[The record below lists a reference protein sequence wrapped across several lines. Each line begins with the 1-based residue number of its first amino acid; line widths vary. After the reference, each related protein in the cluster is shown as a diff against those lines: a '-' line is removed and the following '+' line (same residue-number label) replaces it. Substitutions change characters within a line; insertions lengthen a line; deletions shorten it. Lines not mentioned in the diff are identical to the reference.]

1 MYYMARNR
9 KHRHSQYFSNKIGRL
24 RRQAV
29 SYLLC
34 LLLAF
39 QPLIMQAAEITAAR
53 NAAAAHQPGVES
65 AGNGVPLVNIVRPN
79 ASGLSHNKYD
89 RFNVGQPGAI
99 LNNSNQTLQRSQL
112 GGLVQGNP
120 NLSSSGP
127 ASVIVNEVI
136 SAKRSLLEGT
146 LEVHGSRADVIVA
159 NPNGISCNGCGFINT
174 PRVTLATARPEL
186 NSNGSLKSLL
196 VEKGDI
202 NIGLNGANLD
212 SVSAFE
218 LVSRKISIGGP
229 VKVAGDLN
237 LVAGRNSYAYQ
248 TGLITPLASDANEPG
263 VAIDSSLL
271 GGMYAGR
278 IKIISTDRGAG
289 VNTQGQMAA
298 NAHGMTL
305 TADGKL
311 VLGNVRAK
319 RAIGAT
325 SKTQSI
331 EVQRTLFADEAIVLE
346 ANDAVTLDDNAL
358 IASSGDVSL
367 KADSVSLG
375 NAALVASG
383 TREDGAQ
390 SNVGN
395 LSVEADRLDAGDGQL
410 AAGDTLTV
418 TASTINL
425 DRAADGNTDVLR
437 SLGGIAL
444 KAENVSAHNARVT
457 ALGALDLKSSSSL
470 NLTGGLYSAAGHLF
484 VEADDITS
492 SAVLNSKSTVT
503 LRGISGSVVNSGRMA
518 GDAGTVVSAVTIVR
532 NEGDLF
538 SAKAVNIT
546 SLGAS
551 INTATGRIA
560 GNEGVGFNAASV
572 HNAGK
577 VAAQGSELSVNT
589 DGNVDNSGELGG
601 ASARLNVDGTLSNR
615 GQLDVTHAL
624 ALKGHNHTHSTALHN
639 HAGGSIIS
647 GSGNYSVASF
657 DNATVMTTRSGG
669 LDIDVTGNLS
679 NTGAIAA
686 KTTGT
691 IELDGNL
698 ANAGSII
705 SEKALVIVG
714 RSGGRLGTLSNS
726 HNTALINGAERLTI
740 KAATVTN
747 AGEMGSVDGHVL
759 AELSGDLTN
768 TGVFYS
774 GTSSIY
780 KLDGHLSN
788 THADILAE
796 AALTIRGLNAARA
809 TSIKNSS
816 GNIEAISGDLTL
828 AADTITNERTN
839 LAFGT
844 TSSTQTSTSGSTTT
858 TVVTTRETLSQSSA
872 ASKLLAGGTI
882 TVDANTL
889 NNHYSQ
895 IAANGNITV
904 TANTANNTG
913 RDLIETVDTTA
924 VIQHSQ
930 RYCAR
935 RILGICISR
944 KTRYWT
950 TTSHNTTS
958 STYDSTF
965 ASIEAGGTLDA
976 DVSGY
981 LNNDAVRGSA
991 GPIGLSSGSRALNSA
1006 HVAGGSGPAN
1016 LVNLDEFDVG
1026 ITALLGRSALFDVA
1040 QQPHSPFL
1048 VETRSQFIDPSEFL
1062 GSDFFLNQA
1071 GGYNPDQTLRRFGDA
1086 YVETRLI
1093 FDQIFALTGQRYVGN
1108 ATDTRG
1114 LVQSLY
1120 ENAIDARQSLGLTLG
1135 VALTP
1140 AQVARLTQD
1149 ITWLEA
1155 RVVGGQSVWVPRVY
1169 LASSTLDNVNF
1180 ASAQI
1185 KAGQANVQV
1194 ATLFNSGDMTGH
1206 DGLNVTAND
1215 AVLSQGGGLFAN
1227 ADIVINGGKLF
1238 SNNSGTVSGD
1248 NVTIKADD
1256 ILNDTAKTRDRRSN
1270 GFTDR
1275 NQLIARIQARGDL
1288 LLDAEGT
1295 IASTGGQFSSG
1306 GSTTLD
1312 ARKAVA
1318 LGALEIERLAK
1329 DEFKGGYDRRSSLTH
1344 RLVGIHA
1351 GEALTLDSGGDVTLR
1366 GVDTSSGKDT
1376 TITATGGIDIV
1387 AVQDQQS
1394 KDLKLDLKTSGLLG
1408 TETHIRRQSASTQT
1422 RGSDIEASG
1431 ALTITAQKEG
1441 ITVKASR
1448 LASEEQTT
1456 LLAEEGKIALLTE
1469 TDSEFERDE
1478 RREEDIFWWNE
1489 SDQGYVRETI
1499 KPVEIEAG
1507 GGLTI
1512 NAGAGLV
1519 VEYQKTGDLNASID
1533 QLAQSPGLEWI
1544 GGLKN
1549 DPRVDWVEVQARF
1562 DTWDYENQGLTE
1574 AGAAFVSLV
1583 VGAVSGGAL
1592 STLSANLA
1600 TGLGF
1605 ATEGVVQAALQAG
1618 LNSLAKQA
1626 TIALINNKGDLGA
1639 ALETLG
1645 SSASLRSLATAMVAT
1660 GLTVHISD
1668 VADIGTDLPK
1678 TASLADRVVRD
1689 IQRGLIRTTVNAG
1702 VSTAIEGGKLDAN
1715 LIAALRMEAASVI
1728 GENAAQEI
1736 GIAVDDGHLN
1746 TAGQLIAHAALG
1758 CVVGAAA
1765 SGDCGSGAA
1774 GGVVGET
1781 VGLITKARLA
1791 DWLEKR
1797 AEDARSGEVSKEQLL
1812 QELNEYQDAGV
1823 NVARLVSGLAVA
1835 VAGGDVDT
1843 AALTGGNAAQN
1854 NALCGGLC
1862 IGVIAAII
1870 GYTTYSGDGDPLEG
1884 LAVIESG
1891 DDPLGQAVAA
1901 GTSAAVEWSAT
1912 EYPEQ
1917 TAAVLDVVEA
1927 TGEAIDATIT
1937 YVDDATG
1944 NKVSRRWNEIPEHTR
1959 NQIKGGAKIA
1969 SIFVPAGSIKALKQ
1983 LRKTR
1988 KLPVEPKSARMP
2000 SGKSQLDHIFDPKK
2014 VNEGHIAPRTE
2025 SSRKRAG
2032 RMFENVASDS
2042 NNKRPDLVTDPNKQ
2056 KAGIEVFTKD
2066 QRNGQ
2071 VWVETRNGVIQDAGV
2086 NRSGAYR

>member
-1 MYYMARNR
+1 M
-9 KHRHSQYFSNKIGRL
+9 
-24 RRQAV
+24 RQAV
-29 SYLLC
+29 SYPLC

-39 QPLIMQAAEITAAR
+39 QPLIMQAAEITAAQ
-53 NAAAAHQPGVES
+53 NAAAANQPGVGS
-65 AGNGVPLVNIVRPN
+65 AGNGVPLVNIVKPN
-79 ASGLSHNKYD
+79 AAGLSHNKYE
-89 RFNVGQPGAI
+89 RFNIGQPGAI
-99 LNNSNQTLQRSQL
+99 LNNSNQNLQRSQL

-120 NLSSSGP
+120 NLNSSGP

-186 NSNGSLKSLL
+186 NSNGSLNSLL

-212 SVSAFE
+212 SVNAFE

-229 VKVAGDLN
+229 VKVLGDLN

-278 IKIISTDRGAG
+278 IKIVSTDRGAG

-298 NAHGMTL
+298 NAHGMTM

-319 RAIGAT
+319 RAIRAT

-331 EVQRTLFADEAIVLE
+331 EVQRTLFADEAIVL
-346 ANDAVTLDDNAL
+346 DGKSAVTPGDNAL

-395 LSVEADRLDAGDGQL
+395 LSVEADRLDAGNGQL

-425 DRAADGNTDVLR
+425 DRAADGNTNVLR

-470 NLTGGLYSAAGHLF
+470 DLAGGLYSAAGHLL
-484 VEADDITS
+484 VEAHDITS

-503 LRGISGSVVNSGRMA
+503 LRGTSGSVVNSGRMA
-518 GDAGTVVSAVTIVR
+518 GDAGTVVSAATILR

-538 SAKAVNIT
+538 SAKSVNIT

-551 INTATGRIA
+551 TNTATGRIA
-560 GNEGVGFNAASV
+560 GNEGVVFSV
-572 HNAGK
+572 SSLANAGK
-577 VAAQGSELSVNT
+577 VAAQGSELTVNT
-589 DGNVDNSGELGG
+589 NGNVDNTGELAGPS
-601 ASARLNVDGTLSNR
+601 ASLNVDGTLTNS
-615 GQLDVTHAL
+615 GKLGVTNAL
-624 ALKGHNHTHSTALHN
+624 TIKGHNNTHSTALN
-639 HAGGSIIS
+639 NNAGGTISS
-647 GSGNYSVASF
+647 GSGNYSIASLN
-657 DNATVMTTRSGG
+657 NAAVLKTRTAG
-669 LDIDVTGNLS
+669 LDIDVTGNVINS
-679 NTGAIAA
+679 GTIEA
-686 KTTGT
+686 KTIGT
-691 IELDGNL
+691 IELGGDLTNS
-698 ANAGSII
+698 GSII
-705 SEKALVIVG
+705 SEKALVIAG
-714 RSGGRLGTLSNS
+714 RSGGRLSTLSNS
-726 HNTALINGAERLTI
+726 LNTALINGAESLTLR
-740 KAATVTN
+740 AATVTN
-747 AGEMGSVDGHVL
+747 AGEIGSVDGNVL

-780 KLDGHLSN
+780 KLNGNLTN
-788 THADILAE
+788 TNADILAE
-796 AALTIRGLNAARA
+796 TDLTIRGRSAARA

-828 AADTITNERTN
+828 TANTITNERTN

-844 TSSTQTSTSGSTTT
+844 TSTTNVSTSGSTTT

-872 ASKLLAGGTI
+872 AAKLLAGGTI

-895 IAANGNITV
+895 IAANGNITIS
-904 TANTANNTG
+904 ANTANNTG
-913 RDLIETVDTTA
+913 RDLIETVDTTT
-924 VIQHSQ
+924 VTQHSQ

-935 RILGICISR
+935 RIFGICISR

-958 STYDSTF
+958 PTYDSMF
-965 ASIEAGGTLDA
+965 ASIEAGGTLNA

-981 LNNDAVRGSA
+981 LNNTAVRGSA

-1016 LVNLDEFDVG
+1016 LVNLDALDVG

-1062 GSDFFLNQA
+1062 GSDFFLNQV

-1093 FDQIFALTGQRYVGN
+1093 FDQIFELTGQRYVGN

-1456 LLAEEGKIALLTE
+1456 FLAEEGKIALLTE

-1499 KPVEIEAG
+1499 KPVAIEAG

-1512 NAGAGLV
+1512 NAGKGLV

-1592 STLSANLA
+1592 SSLSATLA
-1600 TGLGF
+1600 QGLGF
-1605 ATEGVVQAALQAG
+1605 AAEGVVQAALQAG

-1626 TIALINNKGDLGA
+1626 SIALINNKGDLGA

-1660 GLTVHISD
+1660 GLTAHISD
-1668 VADIGTDLPK
+1668 VADIGIDLPQ
-1678 TASLADRVVRD
+1678 TASLADRVAQD

-1702 VSTAIEGGKLDAN
+1702 VSTAIEGGQLDAN

-1736 GIAVDDGHLN
+1736 GTAVDDGHLN

-1823 NVARLVSGLAVA
+1823 NVARLASGLAVA

-1854 NALCGGLC
+1854 NALCGGIC

-1884 LAVIESG
+1884 LAVIGSG

-1969 SIFVPAGSIKALKQ
+1969 SIFVTAGSIKALKQ

-1988 KLPVEPKSARMP
+1988 KLSVEPERGAPARFIVDSAGNTIDRAA
-2000 SGKSQLDHIFDPKK
+2000 
-2014 VNEGHIAPRTE
+2014 VRTTISTQRQARHVQ
-2025 SSRKRAG
+2025 SSSLYNDG
-2032 RMFENVASDS
+2032 GYF
-2042 NNKRPDLVTDPNKQ
+2042 
-2056 KAGIEVFTKD
+2056 
-2066 QRNGQ
+2066 
-2071 VWVETRNGVIQDAGV
+2071 
-2086 NRSGAYR
+2086 RSGSDAQQVLNDFHSGLAEVLGVTRSGNIVVRTRSVQGFNNNPGAGYVDQATNVFFIKGTKSPSVVPANPNWTP